1 MDELH
6 TQHEDVTGDATRNA
20 SSYLTAALAAAQK
33 AADWRT
39 ARTTRRTNTDT
50 LAATANQDGT
60 GRRPP
65 DTAKPTTGDT
75 RSGGPVPDALAPANL
90 MTPDAVAHPPACRW
104 TRRTHPRF
112 ATPPW

>member
-6 TQHEDVTGDATRNA
+6 TQHEDVTGDAARHA

-39 ARTTRRTNTDT
+39 ARTTRRTDTDT
-50 LAATANQDGT
+50 RAAADQDGT

-65 DTAKPTTGDT
+65 DTAKPTTVTPEAAAPSPT
-75 RSGGPVPDALAPANL
+75 RWP
-90 MTPDAVAHPPACRW
+90 
-104 TRRTHPRF
+104 RRT
-112 ATPPW
+112 